1 MTRAWLHLVAKEGRE
16 LLASRAWWVLL
27 VVIGPL
33 VGVSFIAAVRTYA
46 EASEGAVYGGAEAF
60 SPLDGIWAPTFSA
73 YELAAIFLVPFVAI
87 RLVSGDRLS
96 GALKLELQRP
106 MPTVLRLLAKV
117 LVLVAGVGAAGLA
130 AIVAIVMWRSYGG
143 SLYLPELASIGLG
156 HVLNAGLTITVAL
169 AAAAAAEHPST
180 AAIVTLALTVG
191 GWAIEFLAAV
201 HGGPWAAIAAH
212 TPSAMVGQF
221 QRGLVRLDILLSAL
235 ALAGGALS
243 VAAIWLPPGR
253 GGPKRAGLTAIALLA
268 TIGVVAAASQATASW
283 DLSENR
289 RNSFPRSAEAA
300 LRQIAEPIAIEAHL
314 APRDPRRFDLD
325 VQVIRKLRRIVP
337 DLQVRYVART
347 SIGLFEQ
354 ADAGYGDIHYE
365 VGGRR
370 QTTRITSAEAALNA
384 LFMLSAIEPDDEDDP
399 PFRGHPLTAQP
410 GGAAAAFYVVWP
422 AVVLLVSIGVLRR
435 PG

>member
-1 MTRAWLHLVAKEGRE
+1 MTRAWLHLVVKEGRE

-27 VVIGPL
+27 AVIGPL

-46 EASEGAVYGGAEAF
+46 EASEGAVYGGAVAF

-130 AIVAIVMWRSYGG
+130 AIVSIVLWRSYGG
-143 SLYLPELASIGLG
+143 SVYLPELASVGLG
-156 HVLNAGLTITVAL
+156 HLLNAGLTITVAM

-253 GGPKRAGLTAIALLA
+253 GRRKRAGLTTVALLA

-289 RNSFPRSAEAA
+289 RNSLPRSAEAA

-325 VQVIRKLRRIVP
+325 VQVVRKLRRIVP

-384 LFMLSAIEPDDEDDP
+384 LFTLSGIAPDDEEDP
-399 PFRGHPLTAQP
+399 PFHGHPLTAEP